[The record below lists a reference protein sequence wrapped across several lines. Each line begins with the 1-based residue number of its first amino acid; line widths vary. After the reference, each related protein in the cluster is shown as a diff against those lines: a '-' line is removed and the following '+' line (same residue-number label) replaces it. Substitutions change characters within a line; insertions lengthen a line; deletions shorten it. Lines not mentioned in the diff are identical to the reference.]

1 MAISRSLMN
10 RQLRANG
17 GIMDVTPRE
26 NFGLGSSLKKF
37 VRKIIPNEVA
47 EIATKAAPFVAPFNP
62 LLAAGMSGIGTFDQT
77 GSIGDSLKAGG
88 MNYALGQGARY
99 IGGGA
104 QNLQT
109 GFNPFSGYDASAGL
123 TRGLLT
129 NPVSD
134 QGGLGKF
141 FSNQGTIAKQGV
153 QGVGAEPQSIEGFL
167 SQDAAKNVGL
177 ESERLAELA
186 SQTQNQFIKN
196 SPSAMD
202 SFKSI
207 ISFDTSAA
215 EKGNA
220 ALDLLKRG
228 GQAAFTKP
236 GPNGKP
242 MLDKAAILGT
252 IAFAGSYIEAKA
264 LADDAGVELTE
275 GAYDE
280 ARKTEKQEEYAG
292 YLTNFFGGKKDG
304 GRIGYGNGANEFMS
318 EQMMLESNPGAAE
331 SGSPITIDT
340 TMTGLINK
348 YNTYKKSAPGVSE
361 ETRIFLKNDLLKS
374 LEDAGIS
381 QEEFMMRLS
390 EDTEMK
396 ANGGRI
402 GYGLGD
408 LVRGSAGVFQ
418 PTSASMN
425 AGDAPS
431 FEGGSGMGGMIADL
445 IRKNP
450 QMFKNVSGQ
459 TNSSGGPMPS
469 GSMGGMFST
478 LFSNPNIYNKFIK
491 NKKDFIDQ
499 NLNLIDD
506 REEVANGGRI
516 GYALGTPRDT
526 TMFEELNADTIYRPE
541 PDSTITLPNKMP
553 GDDRRVDKYDD
564 YEFDQ
569 DQKTDSIRL
578 LADFY
583 MREEGMSESDAYEKA
598 VGEIYDIQLKE
609 GGRVS
614 RKLGSPE
621 EGERSGVMEMLAV
634 DVDAGGDEEENMMM
648 AYKPGSFYKKDFK
661 PMEVDA
667 INERLQSFL
676 DGEGG
681 GLPLPLIGTVKGIA
695 NTLKAGKPV
704 FTGPE
709 KTTIIRNLAGRSRG
723 TSAYKELGKS
733 IPEAKRIMDNPIDY
747 LKDAAIFKE
756 LLKGI
761 FKKDGGRIGY
771 AFGTPENK
779 AEGRDKTVMEMG
791 VEDTIIENPKPELP
805 NMEVA
810 GDILPYEKIKLW
822 EIIGKDIYDDWS
834 SFSEIYDKYGADRM
848 WKGVSGRPG
857 KKNGGRIGLKDGTG
871 SSNRVAQL
879 MLERDWLL
887 SKDED
892 VSFIDLELE
901 RDFGIQMKAEGGVM
915 EARVPTGQPRLNQGG
930 VAERDYRETG
940 GFVPVGIKER
950 ADDVPAMLSKN
961 EFVMTADSVRGLGN
975 GSVEEGSKKLYNTM
989 KQAEQKGK
997 IA

>member
-1 MAISRSLMN
+1 MAISRFLMN

-47 EIATKAAPFVAPFNP
+47 DIAVKAAPFVAPFNP
-62 LLAAGMSGIGTFDQT
+62 ALAGVMGGLGSFDQT
-77 GSIGDSLKAGG
+77 GSISSGLKSGAMNYGGGQLARYAGG
-88 MNYALGQGARY
+88 AGFQGNPFGQGGAFTQ
-99 IGGGA
+99 GGFQGGFSSPLG
-104 QNLQT
+104 NQT
-109 GFNPFSGYDASAGL
+109 
-123 TRGLLT
+123 
-129 NPVSD
+129 
-134 QGGLGKF
+134 GLGKL
-141 FSNQGTIAKQGV
+141 FSNQGTDPV
-153 QGVGAEPQSIEGFL
+153 QGINSGRGGDSASALSRSTANVPGAEAINITPTNLNDYVGTAADIIPTNLNDYASMNKDTILQNNPGVFNSIT
-167 SQDAAKNVGL
+167 
-177 ESERLAELA
+177 ES
-186 SQTQNQFIKN
+186 IKN
-196 SPSAMD
+196 FDYKGLGEKTLELGKKFGKAM
-202 SFKSI
+202 
-207 ISFDTSAA
+207 
-215 EKGNA
+215 
-220 ALDLLKRG
+220 
-228 GQAAFTKP
+228 FTKP
-236 GPNGKP
+236 NPIPGGKP
-242 MLDKAAILGT
+242 LIDKAAVMGA
-252 IAFAGSYIEAKA
+252 IAFTGSYIEAKA

-275 GAYDE
+275 EAYDE

-292 YLTNFFGGKKDG
+292 YLTNFFGGKKDGGRIGFKSGYSPGVVSAALEEYNSVYGTDSSGEEILVKDLYSGGFEEFLDIYTGDAYEKKADG

-402 GYGLGD
+402 GY
-408 LVRGSAGVFQ
+408 
-418 PTSASMN
+418 
-425 AGDAPS
+425 
-431 FEGGSGMGGMIADL
+431 
-445 IRKNP
+445 
-450 QMFKNVSGQ
+450 
-459 TNSSGGPMPS
+459 
-469 GSMGGMFST
+469 
-478 LFSNPNIYNKFIK
+478 
-491 NKKDFIDQ
+491 
-499 NLNLIDD
+499 
-506 REEVANGGRI
+506 
-516 GYALGTPRDT
+516 ALGTPRNT
-526 TMFEELNADTIYRPE
+526 TMFEELNADTIYRPK
-541 PDSTITLPNKMP
+541 PDSTITLPNEMPGGDNRMP

-609 GGRVS
+609 GGRVEFNDGGSVITLMDGTTVQIPDGAQDSSGNLKDIIYSSSKGDLLREEIIRKLSFAKGGRVS

-634 DVDAGGDEEENMMM
+634 DVDAGGDDEEDMLM

-676 DGEGG
+676 DSEGG
-681 GLPLPLIGTVKGIA
+681 GLPLPLVGAVKGIA

-761 FKKDGGRIGY
+761 FKKDGGRIGL
-771 AFGTPENK
+771 
-779 AEGRDKTVMEMG
+779 R
-791 VEDTIIENPKPELP
+791 
-805 NMEVA
+805 
-810 GDILPYEKIKLW
+810 
-822 EIIGKDIYDDWS
+822 
-834 SFSEIYDKYGADRM
+834 
-848 WKGVSGRPG
+848 
-857 KKNGGRIGLKDGTG
+857 DGTG
-871 SSNRVAQL
+871 GNRVSQL
-879 MLERDWLL
+879 LILRDEAL
-887 SKDED
+887 SKGED
-892 VSFIDLELE
+892 TSIFDAEIFQLTGKT
-901 RDFGIQMKAEGGVM
+901 FKSIGGISEI
-915 EARVPTGQPRLNQGG
+915 PTGEPRLNAGG

>member
-1 MAISRSLMN
+1 M
-10 RQLRANG
+10 
-17 GIMDVTPRE
+17 
-26 NFGLGSSLKKF
+26 
-37 VRKIIPNEVA
+37 
-47 EIATKAAPFVAPFNP
+47 
-62 LLAAGMSGIGTFDQT
+62 
-77 GSIGDSLKAGG
+77 
-88 MNYALGQGARY
+88 
-99 IGGGA
+99 
-104 QNLQT
+104 
-109 GFNPFSGYDASAGL
+109 
-123 TRGLLT
+123 
-129 NPVSD
+129 
-134 QGGLGKF
+134 
-141 FSNQGTIAKQGV
+141 
-153 QGVGAEPQSIEGFL
+153 
-167 SQDAAKNVGL
+167 
-177 ESERLAELA
+177 
-186 SQTQNQFIKN
+186 
-196 SPSAMD
+196 
-202 SFKSI
+202 
-207 ISFDTSAA
+207 
-215 EKGNA
+215 
-220 ALDLLKRG
+220 
-228 GQAAFTKP
+228 
-236 GPNGKP
+236 
-242 MLDKAAILGT
+242 DKAAVLGA

-491 NKKDFIDQ
+491 NKKNFIDQ

-516 GYALGTPRDT
+516 GFKKGSDPVYEMYLEDLEAGTIPSDKSYNEYLDDIEEDPDYDYSYA
-526 TMFEELNADTIYRPE
+526 
-541 PDSTITLPNKMP
+541 K
-553 GDDRRVDKYDD
+553 
-564 YEFDQ
+564 
-569 DQKTDSIRL
+569 
-578 LADFY
+578 
-583 MREEGMSESDAYEKA
+583 
-598 VGEIYDIQLKE
+598 
-609 GGRVS
+609 GGRVT

>member
-1 MAISRSLMN
+1 MAISRFLMN

-77 GSIGDSLKAGG
+77 GSIGDSLKSGA

-123 TRGLLT
+123 TRGILT

-141 FSNQGTIAKQGV
+141 FSNQGTDAIQGV
-153 QGVGAEPQSIEGFL
+153 DMVTGGADGVGII
-167 SQDAAKNVGL
+167 QDTVL
-177 ESERLAELA
+177 DP
-186 SQTQNQFIKN
+186 IKKGSN
-196 SPSAMD
+196 S
-202 SFKSI
+202 F
-207 ISFDTSAA
+207 T
-215 EKGNA
+215 EKA
-220 ALDLLKRG
+220 FDLLKKG
-228 GQAAFTKP
+228 TKAAFTKP
-236 GPNGKP
+236 NPIPGGKP
-242 MLDKAAILGT
+242 LIDRAAVLGAAT
-252 IAFAGSYIEAKA
+252 FAASYAEA
-264 LADDAGVELTE
+264 LALANGAGVDLTE
-275 GAYDE
+275 AEYNE
-280 ARKTEKQEEYAG
+280 AQREKKKAEYAG

-340 TMTGLINK
+340 TMTALINK
-348 YNTYKKSAPGVSE
+348 YNTYKKSAPGVAE
-361 ETRIFLKNDLLKS
+361 ETRIFLKNDFLKS
-374 LEDAGIS
+374 LEDAGVS

-390 EDTEMK
+390 EDTEMR

-402 GYGLGD
+402 GFKKGSDPVYEMYLED
-408 LVRGSAGVFQ
+408 LEAG
-418 PTSASMN
+418 TI
-425 AGDAPS
+425 PS
-431 FEGGSGMGGMIADL
+431 DKS
-445 IRKNP
+445 
-450 QMFKNVSGQ
+450 
-459 TNSSGGPMPS
+459 
-469 GSMGGMFST
+469 
-478 LFSNPNIYNKFIK
+478 YNEY
-491 NKKDFIDQ
+491 
-499 NLNLIDD
+499 LDD
-506 REEVANGGRI
+506 IEEDPDYDYS
-516 GYALGTPRDT
+516 YA
-526 TMFEELNADTIYRPE
+526 
-541 PDSTITLPNKMP
+541 K
-553 GDDRRVDKYDD
+553 
-564 YEFDQ
+564 
-569 DQKTDSIRL
+569 
-578 LADFY
+578 
-583 MREEGMSESDAYEKA
+583 
-598 VGEIYDIQLKE
+598 

-634 DVDAGGDEEENMMM
+634 DVDAGGDDEEDMLM

-681 GLPLPLIGTVKGIA
+681 GLPLPLVGAVKGIA

-756 LLKGI
+756 LLKGV
-761 FKKDGGRIGY
+761 FKKD
-771 AFGTPENK
+771 
-779 AEGRDKTVMEMG
+779 
-791 VEDTIIENPKPELP
+791 
-805 NMEVA
+805 
-810 GDILPYEKIKLW
+810 
-822 EIIGKDIYDDWS
+822 
-834 SFSEIYDKYGADRM
+834 
-848 WKGVSGRPG
+848 
-857 KKNGGRIGLKDGTG
+857 GGRIGLKDGTG

-879 MLERDWLL
+879 MLERDYLL

-901 RDFGIQMKAEGGVM
+901 RDFGIQMKAEGGIM

-961 EFVMTADSVRGLGN
+961 EFVMTADAVRGIGN
-975 GSVEEGSKKLYNTM
+975 GSVEQGSKKLYNTM

>member
-47 EIATKAAPFVAPFNP
+47 DIATKAAPFVAPFNP

-109 GFNPFSGYDASAGL
+109 GFNPFSGYNASAGL

-153 QGVGAEPQSIEGFL
+153 QGVGTGDANLAEQIAAQGRAVNADSIGQFTEGLTGGNSTITDAVINKNTVVKEPGFL
-167 SQDAAKNVGL
+167 KNMFDGIKDQDYRKVAQTIGDGAKKFG
-177 ESERLAELA
+177 
-186 SQTQNQFIKN
+186 K
-196 SPSAMD
+196 AM
-202 SFKSI
+202 
-207 ISFDTSAA
+207 
-215 EKGNA
+215 
-220 ALDLLKRG
+220 
-228 GQAAFTKP
+228 FTKP
-236 GPNGKP
+236 NPIPGGKP
-242 MLDKAAILGT
+242 LIDKAAVMGA
-252 IAFAGSYIEAKA
+252 IAFTGSYIEAKA

-275 GAYDE
+275 EAYDE

-450 QMFKNVSGQ
+450 QMF
-459 TNSSGGPMPS
+459 SSSQNTSPVNQGDQGFVNQ
-469 GSMGGMFST
+469 GSNGMFST

-491 NKKDFIDQ
+491 NKKNFIDQ

-516 GYALGTPRDT
+516 GFKKGSDPVYEMYLEDLEAGTIPSDKSYNEYLDDIEEDPDYDYSYA
-526 TMFEELNADTIYRPE
+526 
-541 PDSTITLPNKMP
+541 K
-553 GDDRRVDKYDD
+553 
-564 YEFDQ
+564 
-569 DQKTDSIRL
+569 
-578 LADFY
+578 
-583 MREEGMSESDAYEKA
+583 
-598 VGEIYDIQLKE
+598 
-609 GGRVS
+609 GGRVT

-634 DVDAGGDEEENMMM
+634 DVDAGGDDEEDMLM

-756 LLKGI
+756 LLKGV

-901 RDFGIQMKAEGGVM
+901 RDFGIQMKAEGGIM

>member
-47 EIATKAAPFVAPFNP
+47 DIAVKAAPFVAPFNP
-62 LLAAGMSGIGTFDQT
+62 ALAGVMSGVGTFDQT
-77 GSIGDSLKAGG
+77 GSIGDSLKAGA
-88 MNYALGQGARY
+88 MNYGGGQLARYAGGAGFQGNPFGQGGAFTQ
-99 IGGGA
+99 GGFQGGFSSPLG
-104 QNLQT
+104 NQT
-109 GFNPFSGYDASAGL
+109 
-123 TRGLLT
+123 
-129 NPVSD
+129 
-134 QGGLGKF
+134 GLGKL
-141 FSNQGTIAKQGV
+141 FSNQGTQGV

-252 IAFAGSYIEAKA
+252 IAFAGSYMEAKA

-280 ARKTEKQEEYAG
+280 ARKTEKQKEYAG

-450 QMFKNVSGQ
+450 QMF
-459 TNSSGGPMPS
+459 SSS
-469 GSMGGMFST
+469 
-478 LFSNPNIYNKFIK
+478 
-491 NKKDFIDQ
+491 Q
-499 NLNLIDD
+499 N
-506 REEVANGGRI
+506 
-516 GYALGTPRDT
+516 T
-526 TMFEELNADTIYRPE
+526 
-541 PDSTITLPNKMP
+541 
-553 GDDRRVDKYDD
+553 
-564 YEFDQ
+564 
-569 DQKTDSIRL
+569 
-578 LADFY
+578 
-583 MREEGMSESDAYEKA
+583 
-598 VGEIYDIQLKE
+598 
-609 GGRVS
+609 
-614 RKLGSPE
+614 SP
-621 EGERSGVMEMLAV
+621 V
-634 DVDAGGDEEENMMM
+634 
-648 AYKPGSFYKKDFK
+648 
-661 PMEVDA
+661 
-667 INERLQSFL
+667 
-676 DGEGG
+676 
-681 GLPLPLIGTVKGIA
+681 
-695 NTLKAGKPV
+695 
-704 FTGPE
+704 
-709 KTTIIRNLAGRSRG
+709 
-723 TSAYKELGKS
+723 
-733 IPEAKRIMDNPIDY
+733 
-747 LKDAAIFKE
+747 
-756 LLKGI
+756 
-761 FKKDGGRIGY
+761 
-771 AFGTPENK
+771 
-779 AEGRDKTVMEMG
+779 
-791 VEDTIIENPKPELP
+791 
-805 NMEVA
+805 
-810 GDILPYEKIKLW
+810 
-822 EIIGKDIYDDWS
+822 
-834 SFSEIYDKYGADRM
+834 
-848 WKGVSGRPG
+848 
-857 KKNGGRIGLKDGTG
+857 
-871 SSNRVAQL
+871 
-879 MLERDWLL
+879 
-887 SKDED
+887 
-892 VSFIDLELE
+892 
-901 RDFGIQMKAEGGVM
+901 
-915 EARVPTGQPRLNQGG
+915 NQGDQ
-930 VAERDYRETG
+930 VLL
-940 GFVPVGIKER
+940 IK
-950 ADDVPAMLSKN
+950 VLMGCFLLFLVIQTYIIN
-961 EFVMTADSVRGLGN
+961 L
-975 GSVEEGSKKLYNTM
+975 
-989 KQAEQKGK
+989 
-997 IA
+997 

>member
-37 VRKIIPNEVA
+37 VRKIIPNEIS
-47 EIATKAAPFVAPFNP
+47 EIAVKAAPFVAPFNP

-109 GFNPFSGYDASAGL
+109 GFNPFSGYNASAGL

-134 QGGLGKF
+134 QGGLGKL
-141 FSNQGTIAKQGV
+141 FSNQGTQGV

-167 SQDAAKNVGL
+167 TQDAAKNVGL
-177 ESERLAELA
+177 ESQRLAELA
-186 SQTQNQFIKN
+186 SQNQNQFIKN
-196 SPSAMD
+196 SPSAMN

-236 GPNGKP
+236 GPGGKP
-242 MLDKAAILGT
+242 MLDKAAVLGAV
-252 IAFAGSYIEAKA
+252 AFTASYIEAKA
-264 LADDAGVELTE
+264 LAEDAGVELTE
-275 GAYDE
+275 EAYDE
-280 ARKTEKQEEYAG
+280 AKKTEKQEEYAG

-390 EDTEMK
+390 EDKEMR

-402 GYGLGD
+402 GYGLGN

-418 PTSASMN
+418 PTSASMS

-450 QMFKNVSGQ
+450 QMF
-459 TNSSGGPMPS
+459 SSSQNTSPVNQGDQGFVNQ
-469 GSMGGMFST
+469 GSNKMFSNF
-478 LFSNPNIYNKFIK
+478 FSNPNIYNQFIK

-506 REEVANGGRI
+506 REEVAQGGRI
-516 GYALGTPRDT
+516 GFKKG
-526 TMFEELNADTIYRPE
+526 
-541 PDSTITLPNKMP
+541 
-553 GDDRRVDKYDD
+553 
-564 YEFDQ
+564 
-569 DQKTDSIRL
+569 
-578 LADFY
+578 
-583 MREEGMSESDAYEKA
+583 SDPVY
-598 VGEIYDIQLKE
+598 EIYLEDLEAGTIPSDKSYNEYLDDIEEDPDYDYSYAK

-614 RKLGSPE
+614 RKFGSPE

-634 DVDAGGDEEENMMM
+634 DVDAGGDDKEENMMM
-648 AYKPGSFYKKDFK
+648 ADISFNSAEK
-661 PMEVDA
+661 
-667 INERLQSFL
+667 SFL
-676 DGEGG
+676 F
-681 GLPLPLIGTVKGIA
+681 K
-695 NTLKAGKPV
+695 
-704 FTGPE
+704 
-709 KTTIIRNLAGRSRG
+709 NLA
-723 TSAYKELGKS
+723 KLG
-733 IPEAKRIMDNPIDY
+733 
-747 LKDAAIFKE
+747 
-756 LLKGI
+756 
-761 FKKDGGRIGY
+761 
-771 AFGTPENK
+771 
-779 AEGRDKTVMEMG
+779 
-791 VEDTIIENPKPELP
+791 
-805 NMEVA
+805 
-810 GDILPYEKIKLW
+810 
-822 EIIGKDIYDDWS
+822 
-834 SFSEIYDKYGADRM
+834 GADRSINM
-848 WKGVSGRPG
+848 PKLYGILKNPNNPRNLEDARMLKAFIEIKMPG
-857 KKNGGRIGLKDGTG
+857 LKNGGRIGLKNGTG
-871 SSNRVAQL
+871 GNRVSQL
-879 MLERDWLL
+879 LILRDEAL
-887 SKDED
+887 SKGED
-892 VSFIDLELE
+892 TSIFDAEIFQLTGKT
-901 RDFGIQMKAEGGVM
+901 FKSIGGISEI
-915 EARVPTGQPRLNQGG
+915 PTGQPRLNQGG
-930 VAERDYRETG
+930 VSERDYRETG

-961 EFVMTADSVRGLGN
+961 EFVMTADSVRGIGN
-975 GSVEEGSKKLYNTM
+975 GSIEEGSKKLYNTM

>member
-47 EIATKAAPFVAPFNP
+47 DIATKAAPFVAPFNP

-109 GFNPFSGYDASAGL
+109 GFNPFSGYNASAGL

-153 QGVGAEPQSIEGFL
+153 QGVGTGDANLAEQIAAQGRAVNADSIGQFTEGLTGGNSTITDAVINKNTVVKEPGFL
-167 SQDAAKNVGL
+167 KNMFDGIKDQDYRKVAQTIGDGAKKFG
-177 ESERLAELA
+177 
-186 SQTQNQFIKN
+186 K
-196 SPSAMD
+196 AM
-202 SFKSI
+202 
-207 ISFDTSAA
+207 
-215 EKGNA
+215 
-220 ALDLLKRG
+220 
-228 GQAAFTKP
+228 FTKP
-236 GPNGKP
+236 NPIPGGKP
-242 MLDKAAILGT
+242 LIDKAAVMGA
-252 IAFAGSYIEAKA
+252 IAFTGSYIEAKA

-275 GAYDE
+275 EAYDE

-516 GYALGTPRDT
+516 GFKKGSDPVYEMYLEDLEAGTIPSDKSYNEYLDDIEEDPDYDYSYA
-526 TMFEELNADTIYRPE
+526 
-541 PDSTITLPNKMP
+541 K
-553 GDDRRVDKYDD
+553 
-564 YEFDQ
+564 
-569 DQKTDSIRL
+569 
-578 LADFY
+578 
-583 MREEGMSESDAYEKA
+583 
-598 VGEIYDIQLKE
+598 
-609 GGRVS
+609 GGRVT

-695 NTLKAGKPV
+695 NTLKAGKAV

-857 KKNGGRIGLKDGTG
+857 KKDGGRIGLRDGTG
-871 SSNRVAQL
+871 GNRVSQL
-879 MLERDWLL
+879 LILRDEAL
-887 SKDED
+887 SKGED
-892 VSFIDLELE
+892 TSIFDAEIFQLTGKT
-901 RDFGIQMKAEGGVM
+901 FKSIGGISEI
-915 EARVPTGQPRLNQGG
+915 PTGQPRLNQGG

>member
-141 FSNQGTIAKQGV
+141 FSNQGTQGV

-236 GPNGKP
+236 NPIPGGKP
-242 MLDKAAILGT
+242 LIDKAAVMGA
-252 IAFAGSYIEAKA
+252 IAFAGSYAEALA

-292 YLTNFFGGKKDG
+292 YLTNFFGGKKDGGRIGFKDGANKSIEEKIAELEFLTNKLMTEEGIQDRGYASKLASDIIGMKNESIDPNRLKFLNNESALSALPRDIRPEDEYYDTLKALENRADGGRIGLKDGTDFENYLKGKKEFQKQQNLENEYREYLEDMRRQKIAEQRNMAAYG

-402 GYGLGD
+402 GY
-408 LVRGSAGVFQ
+408 
-418 PTSASMN
+418 
-425 AGDAPS
+425 
-431 FEGGSGMGGMIADL
+431 
-445 IRKNP
+445 
-450 QMFKNVSGQ
+450 
-459 TNSSGGPMPS
+459 
-469 GSMGGMFST
+469 
-478 LFSNPNIYNKFIK
+478 
-491 NKKDFIDQ
+491 
-499 NLNLIDD
+499 
-506 REEVANGGRI
+506 
-516 GYALGTPRDT
+516 ALGTPRDT
-526 TMFEELNADTIYRPE
+526 TMFEELNADTIYQPE
-541 PDSTITLPNKMP
+541 NTIPLPNEMPGGDNRMP

-569 DQKTDSIRL
+569 DKKTDSIRL

-609 GGRVS
+609 GGRVN

-681 GLPLPLIGTVKGIA
+681 GLPLPLINTVKGIA
-695 NTLKAGKPV
+695 NTLKAGKTV

-733 IPEAKRIMDNPIDY
+733 IPEAKRIMDNPINY

-761 FKKDGGRIGY
+761 FKKDGGRIGL
-771 AFGTPENK
+771 
-779 AEGRDKTVMEMG
+779 R
-791 VEDTIIENPKPELP
+791 
-805 NMEVA
+805 
-810 GDILPYEKIKLW
+810 
-822 EIIGKDIYDDWS
+822 
-834 SFSEIYDKYGADRM
+834 
-848 WKGVSGRPG
+848 
-857 KKNGGRIGLKDGTG
+857 DGTG
-871 SSNRVAQL
+871 GNRVSQL
-879 MLERDWLL
+879 LILRDEAL
-887 SKDED
+887 SKGED
-892 VSFIDLELE
+892 TSIFDAEIFQLTGKT
-901 RDFGIQMKAEGGVM
+901 FKSIGGISEI
-915 EARVPTGQPRLNQGG
+915 PTGQPRLNQGG

>member
-47 EIATKAAPFVAPFNP
+47 DIAVKAAPFVAPFNP
-62 LLAAGMSGIGTFDQT
+62 ALAGVMSGVGTFDQT
-77 GSIGDSLKAGG
+77 GSIGSGLKAGA
-88 MNYALGQGARY
+88 MNYGGGQLARYAGGAGFQGNPFGQGGAFTGSGFQGGFSSP
-99 IGGGA
+99 IG
-104 QNLQT
+104 T
-109 GFNPFSGYDASAGL
+109 K
-123 TRGLLT
+123 T
-129 NPVSD
+129 
-134 QGGLGKF
+134 GLGKL
-141 FSNQGTIAKQGV
+141 FSNQGTQGV

-167 SQDAAKNVGL
+167 TQDAAKNVGL
-177 ESERLAELA
+177 ESQRLAELA
-186 SQTQNQFIKN
+186 SQNQNQFIKN
-196 SPSAMD
+196 SPSAMN

-236 GPNGKP
+236 GPGGKP
-242 MLDKAAILGT
+242 MLDKSAVMGA
-252 IAFAGSYIEAKA
+252 IAFAGTYAEALA
-264 LADDAGVELTE
+264 LADDAGIELTE

-280 ARKTEKQEEYAG
+280 AKKTEKQEEYAG

-304 GRIGYGNGANEFMS
+304 GRIGFENGANEFMS

-390 EDTEMK
+390 EDKEMR

-402 GYGLGD
+402 GYGLGN

-418 PTSASMN
+418 PTSASMS

-450 QMFKNVSGQ
+450 QMF
-459 TNSSGGPMPS
+459 SSSQNTSPVNQGDQGFVNQ
-469 GSMGGMFST
+469 GSNKMFSNF
-478 LFSNPNIYNKFIK
+478 FSNPNIYNQFIK

-506 REEVANGGRI
+506 REEVAQGGRI
-516 GYALGTPRDT
+516 GFKKG
-526 TMFEELNADTIYRPE
+526 
-541 PDSTITLPNKMP
+541 
-553 GDDRRVDKYDD
+553 
-564 YEFDQ
+564 
-569 DQKTDSIRL
+569 
-578 LADFY
+578 
-583 MREEGMSESDAYEKA
+583 SDPVY
-598 VGEIYDIQLKE
+598 EIYLEDLEAGTIPSDKSYNEYLDDIEEDPDYDYSYAK

-614 RKLGSPE
+614 RKFGSPE

-634 DVDAGGDEEENMMM
+634 EVGAGGDEKENMLM
-648 AYKPGSFYKKDFK
+648 ADISFNSAEK
-661 PMEVDA
+661 
-667 INERLQSFL
+667 SFL
-676 DGEGG
+676 F
-681 GLPLPLIGTVKGIA
+681 K
-695 NTLKAGKPV
+695 
-704 FTGPE
+704 
-709 KTTIIRNLAGRSRG
+709 NLA
-723 TSAYKELGKS
+723 KLG
-733 IPEAKRIMDNPIDY
+733 
-747 LKDAAIFKE
+747 
-756 LLKGI
+756 
-761 FKKDGGRIGY
+761 
-771 AFGTPENK
+771 
-779 AEGRDKTVMEMG
+779 
-791 VEDTIIENPKPELP
+791 
-805 NMEVA
+805 
-810 GDILPYEKIKLW
+810 
-822 EIIGKDIYDDWS
+822 
-834 SFSEIYDKYGADRM
+834 GADRSINM
-848 WKGVSGRPG
+848 PKLYGILKNPNNPRNLDDARMLKAFIEIKMPG
-857 KKNGGRIGLKDGTG
+857 LKNGGRIGLKNGTG
-871 SSNRVAQL
+871 GNRVSQL
-879 MLERDWLL
+879 LILRDEAL
-887 SKDED
+887 SKGED
-892 VSFIDLELE
+892 TSIFDAEIFQLTGKTF
-901 RDFGIQMKAEGGVM
+901 RSIGGISEI
-915 EARVPTGQPRLNQGG
+915 PTGQPRLNQGG

-961 EFVMTADSVRGLGN
+961 EFVMTADSVRGIGN
-975 GSVEEGSKKLYNTM
+975 GSIEEGSKKLYNTM

>member
-47 EIATKAAPFVAPFNP
+47 DIATKAAPFVAPFNP

-141 FSNQGTIAKQGV
+141 FSNQGTQGV
-153 QGVGAEPQSIEGFL
+153 KGIGAEPQSIEGFL

-202 SFKSI
+202 SFKSL
-207 ISFDTSAA
+207 ISFDTSAV

-236 GPNGKP
+236 NPIAGGKP
-242 MLDKAAILGT
+242 LIDKAAVMGA
-252 IAFAGSYIEAKA
+252 IAFAGSYMEAKA

-275 GAYDE
+275 EAYDE

-402 GYGLGD
+402 GFKKGSDPVYEMYLED
-408 LVRGSAGVFQ
+408 LEAG
-418 PTSASMN
+418 TI
-425 AGDAPS
+425 PS
-431 FEGGSGMGGMIADL
+431 DKS
-445 IRKNP
+445 
-450 QMFKNVSGQ
+450 
-459 TNSSGGPMPS
+459 
-469 GSMGGMFST
+469 
-478 LFSNPNIYNKFIK
+478 YNEY
-491 NKKDFIDQ
+491 
-499 NLNLIDD
+499 LDD
-506 REEVANGGRI
+506 IEEDPDYDYS
-516 GYALGTPRDT
+516 YA
-526 TMFEELNADTIYRPE
+526 
-541 PDSTITLPNKMP
+541 K
-553 GDDRRVDKYDD
+553 
-564 YEFDQ
+564 
-569 DQKTDSIRL
+569 
-578 LADFY
+578 
-583 MREEGMSESDAYEKA
+583 
-598 VGEIYDIQLKE
+598 
-609 GGRVS
+609 GGRVEFNDGGS
-614 RKLGSPE
+614 VITLMDGTTVQIPDGAQDSSGNLKDIIYSSSKGDLLREEIIRKLSFAKGGRVNRKFGSPE

-681 GLPLPLIGTVKGIA
+681 GLPLPLVGAVKGIA

-761 FKKDGGRIGY
+761 FKKDGGRIGL
-771 AFGTPENK
+771 
-779 AEGRDKTVMEMG
+779 R
-791 VEDTIIENPKPELP
+791 
-805 NMEVA
+805 
-810 GDILPYEKIKLW
+810 
-822 EIIGKDIYDDWS
+822 
-834 SFSEIYDKYGADRM
+834 
-848 WKGVSGRPG
+848 
-857 KKNGGRIGLKDGTG
+857 DGTG
-871 SSNRVAQL
+871 GNRVSQL
-879 MLERDWLL
+879 LILRDEAL
-887 SKDED
+887 SKGED
-892 VSFIDLELE
+892 TSIFDAEIFQLTGKTF
-901 RDFGIQMKAEGGVM
+901 RSIGGISEI
-915 EARVPTGQPRLNQGG
+915 PTGQPRLNQGG

>member
-37 VRKIIPNEVA
+37 VRKIIPNE
-47 EIATKAAPFVAPFNP
+47 IADIAVKAAPFVAPFNP
-62 LLAAGMSGIGTFDQT
+62 ALAGVMGGLGSFDQT
-77 GSIGDSLKAGG
+77 GSISGALKSGAMNYGGGQLARYAGG
-88 MNYALGQGARY
+88 AGFQGNPF
-99 IGGGA
+99 GTGGA
-104 QNLQT
+104 FTQGGFQGGFSSPFGTQT
-109 GFNPFSGYDASAGL
+109 GIGKMLNKPIEGVGVDSGRGGTSASALSRSTANVPG
-123 TRGLLT
+123 
-129 NPVSD
+129 
-134 QGGLGKF
+134 
-141 FSNQGTIAKQGV
+141 
-153 QGVGAEPQSIEGFL
+153 GAETITDAVINKTTVVKEPGFL
-167 SQDAAKNVGL
+167 KNMFDGIKDQDYGKVAKTIGDGVKKFGKAMFYDGDKLDRAAVMG
-177 ESERLAELA
+177 A
-186 SQTQNQFIKN
+186 
-196 SPSAMD
+196 
-202 SFKSI
+202 
-207 ISFDTSAA
+207 
-215 EKGNA
+215 
-220 ALDLLKRG
+220 
-228 GQAAFTKP
+228 
-236 GPNGKP
+236 
-242 MLDKAAILGT
+242 
-252 IAFAGSYIEAKA
+252 IAFAGSYAEALA
-264 LADDAGVELTE
+264 LADDAGIELTE

-292 YLTNFFGGKKDG
+292 YLTNFFGGKKDGGRIGFKDGANKSIEEKIAELEFLTNKLMTEEGIQDRGYASKLASDIIGMKNESIDPNRLKFLNNESALSALPRDIRPEDEYYDTLKALENRADG

-402 GYGLGD
+402 GY
-408 LVRGSAGVFQ
+408 
-418 PTSASMN
+418 
-425 AGDAPS
+425 
-431 FEGGSGMGGMIADL
+431 
-445 IRKNP
+445 
-450 QMFKNVSGQ
+450 
-459 TNSSGGPMPS
+459 
-469 GSMGGMFST
+469 
-478 LFSNPNIYNKFIK
+478 
-491 NKKDFIDQ
+491 
-499 NLNLIDD
+499 
-506 REEVANGGRI
+506 
-516 GYALGTPRDT
+516 ALGTPRNT

-541 PDSTITLPNKMP
+541 PDSTITLPNEMPGGDNKMP

-569 DQKTDSIRL
+569 DKKTDSIRL

-634 DVDAGGDEEENMMM
+634 DVDAGGDDKEENMMM
-648 AYKPGSFYKKDFK
+648 ADISFNSAEK
-661 PMEVDA
+661 
-667 INERLQSFL
+667 SFL
-676 DGEGG
+676 FKNLAKLGG
-681 GLPLPLIGTVKGIA
+681 ADRSINMPKLYGILKNPNNPRNLEDA
-695 NTLKAGKPV
+695 RMLKAFIEIKMPG
-704 FTGPE
+704 F
-709 KTTIIRNLAGRSRG
+709 
-723 TSAYKELGKS
+723 KS
-733 IPEAKRIMDNPIDY
+733 
-747 LKDAAIFKE
+747 
-756 LLKGI
+756 
-761 FKKDGGRIGY
+761 GGRIGY
-771 AFGTPENK
+771 VKGGNRVSELLITRAGILAKDPDADVSDIDGEIFQLTG
-779 AEGRDKTVMEMG
+779 KTF
-791 VEDTIIENPKPELP
+791 KS
-805 NMEVA
+805 
-810 GDILPYEKIKLW
+810 
-822 EIIGKDIYDDWS
+822 IGGI
-834 SFSEIYDKYGADRM
+834 SEI
-848 WKGVSGRPG
+848 
-857 KKNGGRIGLKDGTG
+857 
-871 SSNRVAQL
+871 
-879 MLERDWLL
+879 
-887 SKDED
+887 
-892 VSFIDLELE
+892 
-901 RDFGIQMKAEGGVM
+901 
-915 EARVPTGQPRLNQGG
+915 PTGQPRLNQGG

>member
-62 LLAAGMSGIGTFDQT
+62 ALAGVMGGLGTFDQT
-77 GSIGDSLKAGG
+77 GSISSGLKSGAMNYGGGQLARYAGG
-88 MNYALGQGARY
+88 AGFQGNPFGQGGAFTQGGFQGGFSSPFGNQTG
-99 IGGGA
+99 IGKMFNKPIEGVGVDSGRGGTSASALSRSTANVPGGA
-104 QNLQT
+104 ET
-109 GFNPFSGYDASAGL
+109 ITDAVINKN
-123 TRGLLT
+123 T
-129 NPVSD
+129 VV
-134 QGGLGKF
+134 K
-141 FSNQGTIAKQGV
+141 
-153 QGVGAEPQSIEGFL
+153 EPGFL
-167 SQDAAKNVGL
+167 KNMFDGIKDQDYRKVAQTIGDGVKKFGKAMFYDGDKLDRAAVMG
-177 ESERLAELA
+177 A
-186 SQTQNQFIKN
+186 I
-196 SPSAMD
+196 
-202 SFKSI
+202 
-207 ISFDTSAA
+207 
-215 EKGNA
+215 
-220 ALDLLKRG
+220 
-228 GQAAFTKP
+228 AFT
-236 GPNGKP
+236 
-242 MLDKAAILGT
+242 
-252 IAFAGSYIEAKA
+252 GSYIEAKA

-275 GAYDE
+275 EAYDE

-402 GYGLGD
+402 GY
-408 LVRGSAGVFQ
+408 
-418 PTSASMN
+418 
-425 AGDAPS
+425 
-431 FEGGSGMGGMIADL
+431 
-445 IRKNP
+445 
-450 QMFKNVSGQ
+450 
-459 TNSSGGPMPS
+459 
-469 GSMGGMFST
+469 
-478 LFSNPNIYNKFIK
+478 
-491 NKKDFIDQ
+491 
-499 NLNLIDD
+499 
-506 REEVANGGRI
+506 
-516 GYALGTPRDT
+516 ALGTPRDT
-526 TMFEELNADTIYRPE
+526 TMFEELNADTIYRPK
-541 PDSTITLPNKMP
+541 PDSTITLPNEMPGGDNRMP

-609 GGRVS
+609 GGRVT

-634 DVDAGGDEEENMMM
+634 DVDAGGDDEEDMLM
-648 AYKPGSFYKKDFK
+648 AYKPGSFYKKNFK

-761 FKKDGGRIGY
+761 FKKDGGRIGL
-771 AFGTPENK
+771 
-779 AEGRDKTVMEMG
+779 R
-791 VEDTIIENPKPELP
+791 
-805 NMEVA
+805 
-810 GDILPYEKIKLW
+810 
-822 EIIGKDIYDDWS
+822 
-834 SFSEIYDKYGADRM
+834 
-848 WKGVSGRPG
+848 
-857 KKNGGRIGLKDGTG
+857 DGTG
-871 SSNRVAQL
+871 GNRVSQL
-879 MLERDWLL
+879 LILRDEAL
-887 SKDED
+887 SKGED
-892 VSFIDLELE
+892 TSIFDAEIFQLTGKIF
-901 RDFGIQMKAEGGVM
+901 RSIGGISEI
-915 EARVPTGQPRLNQGG
+915 PTGQPRLNQGG

>member
-26 NFGLGSSLKKF
+26 KFGLGSKLKKF

-47 EIATKAAPFVAPFNP
+47 DIAVKAAPFVAPFNP
-62 LLAAGMSGIGTFDQT
+62 ALAGVMGGLGTFDQT
-77 GSIGDSLKAGG
+77 GSISSGLKSGAMNYGGGQLARYAGG
-88 MNYALGQGARY
+88 AGFQGNPFGQGGAFTGGLQGFQGGFSSP
-99 IGGGA
+99 IG
-104 QNLQT
+104 T
-109 GFNPFSGYDASAGL
+109 K
-123 TRGLLT
+123 T
-129 NPVSD
+129 
-134 QGGLGKF
+134 GLGKF
-141 FSNQGTIAKQGV
+141 FSNQGTQGV
-153 QGVGAEPQSIEGFL
+153 QGIGTGTTGDANIAEQIASEGRANLLPGVGEGSIDVVTGGADGMGIIQDTVSENMLLPKAKPDQGFFSSIVEKFQNKDYSGLGREVLDKAKEGG
-167 SQDAAKNVGL
+167 K
-177 ESERLAELA
+177 
-186 SQTQNQFIKN
+186 
-196 SPSAMD
+196 
-202 SFKSI
+202 
-207 ISFDTSAA
+207 
-215 EKGNA
+215 
-220 ALDLLKRG
+220 AL
-228 GQAAFTKP
+228 FTKP
-236 GPNGKP
+236 IPGQPGKTQ
-242 MLDKAAILGT
+242 LDKAAVFGA
-252 IAFAGSYIEAKA
+252 IAFAGSYAEAKA

-275 GAYDE
+275 EAYDE

-292 YLTNFFGGKKDG
+292 YLTNFFGGKKDGGRIGFKDGANKSIEEKIAELEFLTNKLMTEEGIQDRGYASKLASDIIGMKNESIDPNRLKFLNNESALSALPRDIRPEDEYYDTLKALENRADG

-402 GYGLGD
+402 GFKKGSDPVYEMYLED
-408 LVRGSAGVFQ
+408 LEAG
-418 PTSASMN
+418 TI
-425 AGDAPS
+425 PS
-431 FEGGSGMGGMIADL
+431 DKS
-445 IRKNP
+445 
-450 QMFKNVSGQ
+450 
-459 TNSSGGPMPS
+459 
-469 GSMGGMFST
+469 
-478 LFSNPNIYNKFIK
+478 YNEY
-491 NKKDFIDQ
+491 
-499 NLNLIDD
+499 LDD
-506 REEVANGGRI
+506 IEEDPDYDYS
-516 GYALGTPRDT
+516 YA
-526 TMFEELNADTIYRPE
+526 
-541 PDSTITLPNKMP
+541 K
-553 GDDRRVDKYDD
+553 
-564 YEFDQ
+564 
-569 DQKTDSIRL
+569 
-578 LADFY
+578 
-583 MREEGMSESDAYEKA
+583 
-598 VGEIYDIQLKE
+598 
-609 GGRVS
+609 GGRVT

-695 NTLKAGKPV
+695 NTLKAGKAV

-857 KKNGGRIGLKDGTG
+857 KKNGGRIGLRDGTG

>member
-141 FSNQGTIAKQGV
+141 FSNQGTQGV

-236 GPNGKP
+236 NPIPGGKP
-242 MLDKAAILGT
+242 LIDKAAVMGA
-252 IAFAGSYIEAKA
+252 IAFTGSYIEAKA

-275 GAYDE
+275 EAYDE

-292 YLTNFFGGKKDG
+292 YLTNFFGGKKDGGRIGFKDGANKSIEEKIAELEFLTNKLMTEEGIQDRGYASKLASDIIGMKNESIDPNRLKFLNNESALSALPRDIRPEDEYYDTLKALENRADG

-418 PTSASMN
+418 PTSASMS

-450 QMFKNVSGQ
+450 QMFSDSQNTSLSNQGFVNQGNQ
-459 TNSSGGPMPS
+459 GFN
-469 GSMGGMFST
+469 GMFSKFFT
-478 LFSNPNIYNKFIK
+478 SPKMYNQYLR
-491 NKKDFIDQ
+491 NKEDFIDE
-499 NLNLIDD
+499 NLNEIDD
-506 REEVANGGRI
+506 REEVNMAYGGRI
-516 GYALGTPRDT
+516 
-526 TMFEELNADTIYRPE
+526 
-541 PDSTITLPNKMP
+541 
-553 GDDRRVDKYDD
+553 RR
-564 YEFDQ
+564 
-569 DQKTDSIRL
+569 
-578 LADFY
+578 
-583 MREEGMSESDAYEKA
+583 
-598 VGEIYDIQLKE
+598 
-609 GGRVS
+609 
-614 RKLGSPE
+614 
-621 EGERSGVMEMLAV
+621 
-634 DVDAGGDEEENMMM
+634 
-648 AYKPGSFYKKDFK
+648 
-661 PMEVDA
+661 
-667 INERLQSFL
+667 
-676 DGEGG
+676 
-681 GLPLPLIGTVKGIA
+681 
-695 NTLKAGKPV
+695 
-704 FTGPE
+704 
-709 KTTIIRNLAGRSRG
+709 
-723 TSAYKELGKS
+723 
-733 IPEAKRIMDNPIDY
+733 
-747 LKDAAIFKE
+747 
-756 LLKGI
+756 
-761 FKKDGGRIGY
+761 
-771 AFGTPENK
+771 
-779 AEGRDKTVMEMG
+779 
-791 VEDTIIENPKPELP
+791 
-805 NMEVA
+805 
-810 GDILPYEKIKLW
+810 
-822 EIIGKDIYDDWS
+822 
-834 SFSEIYDKYGADRM
+834 
-848 WKGVSGRPG
+848 
-857 KKNGGRIGLKDGTG
+857 
-871 SSNRVAQL
+871 
-879 MLERDWLL
+879 
-887 SKDED
+887 
-892 VSFIDLELE
+892 
-901 RDFGIQMKAEGGVM
+901 AEGGLMNLGGM
-915 EARVPTGQPRLNQGG
+915 EK
-930 VAERDYRETG
+930 DYRAEG
-940 GFVPVGIKER
+940 GFVPIGAKEK
-950 ADDVPAMLSKN
+950 ADDVPARLSVN
-961 EFVMTADSVRGLGN
+961 EFVFTADAVRSAGGGDIDKGAEVMERVMKNLEAGGQISEDSQGMQGAREMFQTSQRLGE
-975 GSVEEGSKKLYNTM
+975 V
-989 KQAEQKGK
+989 
-997 IA
+997 I

>member
-17 GIMDVTPRE
+17 GIMNVTPRE

-47 EIATKAAPFVAPFNP
+47 DIAVKAAPFVAPFNP
-62 LLAAGMSGIGTFDQT
+62 ALAGVMGGLGTFDQT
-77 GSIGDSLKAGG
+77 GSISSGLKSGAMNYGGGQLARYAGG
-88 MNYALGQGARY
+88 AGFQGNPFGQGGAFTGGLQGFQGGFSSP
-99 IGGGA
+99 IG
-104 QNLQT
+104 T
-109 GFNPFSGYDASAGL
+109 K
-123 TRGLLT
+123 T
-129 NPVSD
+129 
-134 QGGLGKF
+134 GLGKF
-141 FSNQGTIAKQGV
+141 FSNQGTQGV
-153 QGVGAEPQSIEGFL
+153 QGIGTGTTGDANIAEQIASEGRANLLPGVGEGSIDVVTGGADGMGIIQDTVSENMLLPKAKPDQGFFSSIVEKFQNKDYSGLGREVLDKAKEGG
-167 SQDAAKNVGL
+167 K
-177 ESERLAELA
+177 
-186 SQTQNQFIKN
+186 
-196 SPSAMD
+196 
-202 SFKSI
+202 
-207 ISFDTSAA
+207 
-215 EKGNA
+215 
-220 ALDLLKRG
+220 AL
-228 GQAAFTKP
+228 FTKP
-236 GPNGKP
+236 IPGQPGKTQ
-242 MLDKAAILGT
+242 LDKAAVMGA
-252 IAFAGSYIEAKA
+252 IAFAGSYAEALA

-275 GAYDE
+275 EAYDE
-280 ARKTEKQEEYAG
+280 AKKTEKQEEYAG

-304 GRIGYGNGANEFMS
+304 GRIGYENGANEFMS

-418 PTSASMN
+418 PTSASMS

-450 QMFKNVSGQ
+450 QMF
-459 TNSSGGPMPS
+459 SSSQNTSPVNQGDQGFVNQ
-469 GSMGGMFST
+469 GSNGMFSNF
-478 LFSNPNIYNKFIK
+478 FSNPNIYNQFIK

-516 GYALGTPRDT
+516 GYALGTPRNT

-541 PDSTITLPNKMP
+541 PDSTITLPNEMPGGDNKMP

-569 DQKTDSIRL
+569 DKKTDSIRL

-609 GGRVS
+609 GGRVT

-621 EGERSGVMEMLAV
+621 EGERNGVMEMLAV
-634 DVDAGGDEEENMMM
+634 EVGAGGDDKEENMMM
-648 AYKPGSFYKKDFK
+648 ADISFNSAEK
-661 PMEVDA
+661 
-667 INERLQSFL
+667 SFL
-676 DGEGG
+676 F
-681 GLPLPLIGTVKGIA
+681 K
-695 NTLKAGKPV
+695 
-704 FTGPE
+704 
-709 KTTIIRNLAGRSRG
+709 NLA
-723 TSAYKELGKS
+723 KLG
-733 IPEAKRIMDNPIDY
+733 
-747 LKDAAIFKE
+747 
-756 LLKGI
+756 
-761 FKKDGGRIGY
+761 
-771 AFGTPENK
+771 
-779 AEGRDKTVMEMG
+779 
-791 VEDTIIENPKPELP
+791 
-805 NMEVA
+805 
-810 GDILPYEKIKLW
+810 
-822 EIIGKDIYDDWS
+822 
-834 SFSEIYDKYGADRM
+834 GADRSINM
-848 WKGVSGRPG
+848 PKLYGILKNPNNPRNLEDARMLKAFIEIKMPG
-857 KKNGGRIGLKDGTG
+857 FKSGGRIGLKDGTG
-871 SSNRVAQL
+871 GNRVSQL
-879 MLERDWLL
+879 LILRDEAL
-887 SKDED
+887 SKGED
-892 VSFIDLELE
+892 TSIFDAEIFQLTGKT
-901 RDFGIQMKAEGGVM
+901 FKSIGGISEI
-915 EARVPTGQPRLNQGG
+915 PTGEPRLNAGG